1 MHSTEMGSS
10 CPVGQSFEPWAWGL
24 AGNCFSILSPGR
36 CISYGLSDIP
46 LDQAAIYLLQ
56 WLTQECLLILVL
68 PHPCF
73 IYFPVP
79 HPYSL
84 GSHSQEK
91 SLCQGFPSR
100 ELGLTHS
107 AVDSGPE
114 VGLCPCCPEM
124 YLFLSCF

>member
-24 AGNCFSILSPGR
+24 AGKCFSILSPGR

-73 IYFPVP
+73 IFLYLILIPWDHTP
-79 HPYSL
+79 R
-84 GSHSQEK
+84 K

-107 AVDSGPE
+107 VVDSGPE

-124 YLFLSCF
+124 YLFLCSF